1 MKRKKIFRISGTAD
15 ANNESSKNTNV
26 KSEINKLSTN
36 KRCHFLE
43 IIAPINETLEQKQNG
58 YCNVDFVDLDTDFT
72 YYAYDVGTYVV
83 CCTSGRELQFIV
95 LLMMGAESARNI

>member
-1 MKRKKIFRISGTAD
+1 MKRKQIFKISGRAD

-43 IIAPINETLEQKQNG
+43 IIVPINETSEHLHSN
-58 YCNVDFVDLDTDFT
+58 C
-72 YYAYDVGTYVV
+72 VGHTWY
-83 CCTSGRELQFIV
+83 TSV
-95 LLMMGAESARNI
+95 TAEN